1 MFDKITVNDLTI
13 EPLTLRQVIVD
24 ELTSKN
30 FQKDSLVNPVIEA
43 IQLFLEQAGGLN
55 RISKK
60 FDIYVYP
67 PYDELYPIGY
77 IDNPDGQENDIEE
90 YVFSK
95 ESFYD
100 YSILNYILQTFE
112 TELTVKEYLS
122 KVKYGCI
129 DKTTK
134 RMIDTATELS
144 INLLDHIKK
153 GCL

>member
-1 MFDKITVNDLTI
+1 MFDNITIKDLTI
-13 EPLTLRQVIVD
+13 QPLTLRKLIVQ

-30 FQKDSLVNPVIEA
+30 FQKDSLINPVLEA
-43 IQLFLEQAGGLN
+43 IQLFLEHAGGIN

-60 FDIYVYP
+60 DDIYVYP
-67 PYDELYPIGY
+67 PYDELYPISY
-77 IDNPDGQENDIEE
+77 IDNPNHENDDLEK

-112 TELTVKEYLS
+112 TDLTVKEYLS
-122 KVKYGCI
+122 KVKYGHM

-134 RMIDTATELS
+134 LMIDTATELS

-153 GCL
+153 GYL

>member
-1 MFDKITVNDLTI
+1 MFDNITIKDLTI
-13 EPLTLRQVIVD
+13 QPLTLRKLIVQ

-30 FQKDSLVNPVIEA
+30 FQKDSLINPVLEA
-43 IQLFLEQAGGLN
+43 IQLFLEHAGGIN

-60 FDIYVYP
+60 DDIY
-67 PYDELYPIGY
+67 LYPISY
-77 IDNPDGQENDIEE
+77 IDNPNHENDDLEK

-100 YSILNYILQTFE
+100 YSILAYILQTFE
-112 TELTVKEYLS
+112 MNMTVKEYLHE
-122 KVKYGCI
+122 VNIGNL
-129 DKTTK
+129 DLTQK

-153 GCL
+153 GYV

>member
-1 MFDKITVNDLTI
+1 MFDNITIKDLTI
-13 EPLTLRQVIVD
+13 QPLTLRKLIVQ

-30 FQKDSLVNPVIEA
+30 FQKDSLINPVLEA
-43 IQLFLEQAGGLN
+43 IQLFLEHAGGIN

-60 FDIYVYP
+60 DDIYVYP
-67 PYDELYPIGY
+67 PYGELYPISY
-77 IDNPDGQENDIEE
+77 IDNPNHENDDLEE

-100 YSILNYILQTFE
+100 YSILAYILQTFE
-112 TELTVKEYLS
+112 MNMTVKEYLHE
-122 KVKYGCI
+122 VNIGNL
-129 DKTTK
+129 DLTQK

-153 GCL
+153 GYV